1 MLFLELLDAEL
12 PVGLR
17 NIVDELLEKKQKMPE
32 MGMAS
37 KIKELDNFID
47 RQLIEVKKAA
57 DTEETIKRDWKLL
70 DEFFC
75 RVVGESI
82 REYQV

>member
-1 MLFLELLDAEL
+1 M
-12 PVGLR
+12 
-17 NIVDELLEKKQKMPE
+17 
-32 MGMAS
+32 
-37 KIKELDNFID
+37 
-47 RQLIEVKKAA
+47 IEVKKAA

-82 REYQV
+82 REYQAGLMFFA